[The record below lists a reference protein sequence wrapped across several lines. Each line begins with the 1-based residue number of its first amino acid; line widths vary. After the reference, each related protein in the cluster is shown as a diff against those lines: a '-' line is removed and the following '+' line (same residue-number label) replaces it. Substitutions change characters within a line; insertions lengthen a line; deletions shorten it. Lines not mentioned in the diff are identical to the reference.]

1 MIQLILT
8 IFFSLIFAIITTSK
22 ERSDR
27 NRACAF
33 FAKFKSGL
41 SQVVNH
47 LSGNPSSSSTTT
59 TQAQVMSSLVFE
71 KYLSDMMDIAI
82 QQSPKMKTI
91 VVLDNLDRLNIKHL
105 HDAWDNIQ
113 LFATYMD
120 QGCGPAKNMWLILP
134 VSQDTVDNL
143 LNEDGNKTQQ
153 QALSKLFIIQYRIPK
168 PIKTEWKN
176 STTHFIEEAFHGISP
191 EEIQCII
198 ALMNCYV
205 TPSRLNNPR
214 EQKRVINEH
223 VALSQLYPSVKVGS
237 IAVFLYLR
245 DKYEQ
250 LENPES
256 KFESWVTSELARNS
270 SGSMLPRG
278 LDVEFVPAEIAMMTF
293 GVLNPARAQEAM
305 LSGGLLDLTFLQNL
319 DLNTY
324 IANANGSWEIIQDC
338 IVQDGIGLSS
348 RGGKERY
355 IELLKRIDETNPTK
369 EVDSVSKKKAFR
381 SLEFFL
387 EESDWPQV
395 GGSAQVIISMLNES
409 KELGES
415 ATKAIA
421 AIKHSATG
429 LQEFNSDR
437 ASSWAVEVSNFLQ
450 YLITYDAPIDSQAI
464 AVEPGEN
471 LYFLLE
477 AIAEQEDRVEL
488 AKIIDIGG
496 DEALKDLLHAA
507 VSERPSISNHK
518 VAELIP
524 HLNLLASENEPKA
537 SPDYSSYGLSRE
549 EGVALFY
556 EIWGWYRYSK
566 APFCLLYLHNAI
578 ANNLFENE
586 IYVKAKNEMEKGAAI
601 ALFIHRDLA
610 TFNNSACDQYAGMLK
625 EAPEESML
633 AVKCF
638 AFSPDE
644 KIDDDRLQD
653 IIEAI
658 DNQTTHSLGVYML
671 NALFENAQVSSECPF
686 WAALRLLSLP
696 ETKATMHCLQ
706 IWPVCM
712 TLVT

>member
-1 MIQLILT
+1 MLKLYGEIDKKIFKGIASNERPDTWLALEKSLEYEERTVLEIRSQDYSPIAIILLALVALYSAFGVIGDAAAPIVGPILQACSIDFLMPWTKSIQLLLT
-8 IFFSLIFAIITTSK
+8 ISLSLLFAILATSK
-22 ERSDR
+22 EKGAR
-27 NRACAF
+27 NRACSF
-33 FAKFKSGL
+33 FVKLKNGL

-47 LSGNPSSSSTTT
+47 ISGNPSSSSTTT
-59 TQAQVMSSLVFE
+59 TQAQMMSSLVFE

-105 HDAWDNIQ
+105 RDAWDNIQ

-120 QGCGPAKNMWLILP
+120 QDCGPAKNMWLILP

-143 LNEDGNKTQQ
+143 LNEDGDKTHQQ

-168 PIKTEWKN
+168 PIKTEWKK
-176 STTHFIEEAFHGISP
+176 STTHFIEEAFRGISP

-205 TPSRLNNPR
+205 IPSRLNNPR

-223 VALSQLYPSVKVGS
+223 VALSQLYPSVKVSS

-245 DKYEQ
+245 DEYEQ

-256 KFESWVTSELARNS
+256 KFESWVTNELARNS

-293 GVLNPARAQEAM
+293 GVLDPARAQEAM
-305 LSGGLLDLTFLQNL
+305 LSSGLLDLTFLQNL

-369 EVDSVSKKKAFR
+369 ELDSVSKKKAFR

-409 KELGES
+409 KELGKS

-429 LQEFNSDR
+429 LQEFHSDR
-437 ASSWAVEVSNFLQ
+437 ASSWAVEVSSFLQ
-450 YLITYDAPIDSQAI
+450 YLITYDVPIGSQAI

-471 LYFLLE
+471 LYLLLE
-477 AIAEQEDRVEL
+477 AIAEQEGRVEL

-507 VSERPSISNHK
+507 ISERPSISNHK

-549 EGVALFY
+549 EGVDLFY

-566 APFCLLYLHNAI
+566 APFCFLYLHNAI
-578 ANNLFENE
+578 VNNLFENE
-586 IYVKAKNEMEKGAAI
+586 RN
-601 ALFIHRDLA
+601 FQ
-610 TFNNSACDQYAGMLK
+610 T
-625 EAPEESML
+625 SMQL
-633 AVKCF
+633 
-638 AFSPDE
+638 
-644 KIDDDRLQD
+644 
-653 IIEAI
+653 
-658 DNQTTHSLGVYML
+658 
-671 NALFENAQVSSECPF
+671 
-686 WAALRLLSLP
+686 
-696 ETKATMHCLQ
+696 
-706 IWPVCM
+706 
-712 TLVT
+712 